1 VVLHKND
8 PPIFASPLRREGCGA
23 RRNEV
28 VKEEL
33 EKLHEETLASLS
45 QTSTEKEVSEIR
57 IGVLGRKG
65 RLTQLLKGLGRLPEA
80 ERREIGSKANQVK
93 EDLETRIEETLL
105 RIQERERREALE
117 KEKVDVTLPG
127 RRIPVGKRHPLT
139 QILNEIIDIFSRL
152 GFEVVEGP
160 EVELDYYNFEAL
172 NIPKGHPAREMQAT
186 FFISDEVVLRTHTSP
201 MEVRTMEK
209 HPPPVRI
216 ISPGPCYRRDSD
228 PTHSPMFY
236 QVEGLLVDR
245 GITFADLK
253 GVLTAFV
260 HQMFGERTKLRF
272 RPSFFP
278 FTEPSAEV
286 DIECFICGG
295 KGCGVCSNSGWL
307 EILGS
312 GMTDPTVFGF
322 VNYDPEEV
330 TGFAFGMGVERIAM
344 LKFGINDIRLF
355 FTNDLRFLKQF

>member
-1 VVLHKND
+1 
-8 PPIFASPLRREGCGA
+8 
-23 RRNEV
+23 

-33 EKLHEETLASLS
+33 EKLQREVVISIS
-45 QTSTEKEVSEIR
+45 QASTEKEISEIR
-57 IGVLGRKG
+57 VKYLGKKGSITQVLKS
-65 RLTQLLKGLGRLPEA
+65 LGTLPES
-80 ERREIGSKANQVK
+80 ERREVGQGANQLK
-93 EDLETRIEETLL
+93 ESTESKIEEALL
-105 RIQERERREALE
+105 RIRERERRGVLE
-117 KEKVDVTLPG
+117 KEKIDVTLPG

-139 QILNEIIDIFSRL
+139 QTLDEIIDIFSRL

-186 FFISDEVVLRTHTSP
+186 FFISEDVVLRTHTSP
-201 MEVRTMEK
+201 VQVRTMEK
-209 HPPPVRI
+209 KRPPVRVI
-216 ISPGPCYRRDSD
+216 CPGAVYRCDSD
-228 PTHSPMFY
+228 PTHSPMFH
-236 QVEGLLVDR
+236 QVEGLLVDK

-253 GVLTAFV
+253 GVLTVFV
-260 HQMFGERTKLRF
+260 HQMFGKETRLRF

-278 FTEPSAEV
+278 FTEPSAEI

-295 KGCGVCSNSGWL
+295 RGCGVCSNTGWL

-312 GMTDPTVFGF
+312 GMVDPAVYKF

-330 TGFAFGMGVERIAM
+330 TGFAFGMGIERIAM

>member
-1 VVLHKND
+1 L
-8 PPIFASPLRREGCGA
+8 
-23 RRNEV
+23 
-28 VKEEL
+28 KEEL
-33 EKLHEETLASLS
+33 ERIRQETIEALS
-45 QTSTEKEVSEIR
+45 QSATWKEVSEIR
-57 IGVLGRKG
+57 IKVLGRKG
-65 RLTQLLKGLGRLPEA
+65 SLTQLLKSLGRLPET
-80 ERREIGSKANQVK
+80 ERKEIGKRANQVK
-93 EDLETRIEETLL
+93 EELEGKIEEALSL
-105 RIQERERREALE
+105 IKEREKKTSLERE
-117 KEKVDVTLPG
+117 KIDVTLPG
-127 RRIPVGKRHPLT
+127 RSLPLGKRHPIT
-139 QILNEIIDIFSRL
+139 QILDEVIDIFSRL

-186 FFISDEVVLRTHTSP
+186 FFISDDVVLRTHTSP
-201 MEVRTMEK
+201 VEVRTMEK
-209 HPPPVRI
+209 RRPPVRI
-216 ISPGPCYRRDSD
+216 ISPGAVYRCDSD
-228 PTHSPMFY
+228 PTHSPMFH
-236 QVEGLLVDR
+236 QVEGLLVDK

-260 HQMFGERTKLRF
+260 QQMFGKGTRLRF

-286 DIECFICGG
+286 DIECFICQG
-295 KGCGVCSNSGWL
+295 KGCGVCSNTGWL

-312 GMTDPTVFGF
+312 GMNDPAIYQF

-330 TGFAFGMGVERIAM
+330 TGFAFGMGIERIAM

>member
-1 VVLHKND
+1 
-8 PPIFASPLRREGCGA
+8 
-23 RRNEV
+23 

-33 EKLHEETLASLS
+33 EKLRNEVSISIS
-45 QTSTEKEVSEIR
+45 QASTEKGLSEIR
-57 IGVLGRKG
+57 VEVLGRKG
-65 RLTQLLKGLGRLPEA
+65 SLTQLLKQLGALPEA
-80 ERREIGSKANQVK
+80 ERREAGKAANLVK
-93 EDLETRIEETLL
+93 ESTEAKIEEALS
-105 RIQERERREALE
+105 RIRERARKEALE
-117 KEKVDVTLPG
+117 KEKIDVTLPG
-127 RRIPVGKRHPLT
+127 RRIPAGKRHPLT
-139 QILNEIIDIFSRL
+139 QILDEIIDIFSRL

-201 MEVRTMEK
+201 VEVRTMEK

-216 ISPGPCYRRDSD
+216 ISPGPAYRRDSD
-228 PTHSPMFY
+228 PTHSPMFH
-236 QVEGLLVDR
+236 QVEGLLVDK

-253 GVLTAFV
+253 GVLTVFV
-260 HQMFGERTKLRF
+260 HQMFGKETRLRF

-278 FTEPSAEV
+278 FTEPSAEI

-295 KGCGVCSNSGWL
+295 KGCGVCSNTGWL

-312 GMTDPTVFGF
+312 GMTDPAVFGF
-322 VNYDPEEV
+322 VDYDPEEV

-344 LKFGINDIRLF
+344 LKYGINDIRLF
-355 FTNDLRFLKQF
+355 FTNDLRFLRQF

>member
-1 VVLHKND
+1 ML
-8 PPIFASPLRREGCGA
+8 
-23 RRNEV
+23 
-28 VKEEL
+28 EEL
-33 EKLHEETLASLS
+33 EKIEKETIASLS
-45 QTSTEKEVSEIR
+45 EAATEGEVSEIR
-57 IGVLGRKG
+57 VRSLGRKG
-65 RLTQLLKGLGRLPEA
+65 SLTQLLKRLGTLPETD
-80 ERREIGSKANQVK
+80 RREIGRKANQVK
-93 EDLETRIEETLL
+93 EDLEGRIEETLL
-105 RIQERERREALE
+105 CIRDRERRETLE
-117 KEKVDVTLPG
+117 KEKIDMTLPG
-127 RRIPVGKRHPLT
+127 SRVLLGKKHPIT
-139 QILNEIIDIFSRL
+139 QILDEIIDIFSRL

-172 NIPKGHPAREMQAT
+172 NIPRGHPAREMQAT

-216 ISPGPCYRRDSD
+216 ISPGPSYRRDSD
-228 PTHSPMFY
+228 PTHSPMFH
-236 QVEGLLVDR
+236 QVEGLLVDK

-253 GVLTAFV
+253 GVLTFFV
-260 HQMFGERTKLRF
+260 HQMFGKKTKLRF

-278 FTEPSAEV
+278 FTEPSAEI

-295 KGCGVCSNSGWL
+295 KGCGVCSNTGWL

-312 GMTDPTVFGF
+312 GMTDPAVFGF

-355 FTNDLRFLKQF
+355 FMNDLRFLKQF

>member
-1 VVLHKND
+1 
-8 PPIFASPLRREGCGA
+8 
-23 RRNEV
+23 

-33 EKLHEETLASLS
+33 EILQKEVAISIS
-45 QTSTEKEVSEIR
+45 QASTEKEISEIR
-57 IGVLGRKG
+57 VKYLGKKGSITQVLKS
-65 RLTQLLKGLGRLPEA
+65 LGTLP
-80 ERREIGSKANQVK
+80 VP
-93 EDLETRIEETLL
+93 
-105 RIQERERREALE
+105 ERREAGQRANQLKESTESRIEERLSTIRKQESTKALE
-117 KEKVDVTLPG
+117 KERIDITLPG
-127 RRIPVGKRHPLT
+127 RQIPLGKKHPLT
-139 QILNEIIDIFSRL
+139 QTLEEIVDIFSHL

-172 NIPKGHPAREMQAT
+172 NIPRGHPAREMQAT
-186 FFISDEVVLRTHTSP
+186 FFISEDVVLRTHTSP
-201 MEVRTMEK
+201 MQVRTMEK
-209 HPPPVRI
+209 KRPPVRMI
-216 ISPGPCYRRDSD
+216 CPGAAYRVDSD
-228 PTHSPMFY
+228 PTHSPMFH

-253 GVLTAFV
+253 GVLAAFV
-260 HQMFGERTKLRF
+260 HQMFGKETKLRF

-295 KGCGVCSNSGWL
+295 KGCGVCSKTGWL

-312 GMTDPTVFGF
+312 GMVDPAVYKF

-330 TGFAFGMGVERIAM
+330 TGFAFGMGIERIAM

-355 FTNDLRFLKQF
+355 FTNDLRFLRQF

>member
-1 VVLHKND
+1 M
-8 PPIFASPLRREGCGA
+8 
-23 RRNEV
+23 
-28 VKEEL
+28 KEEL
-33 EKLHEETLASLS
+33 ENLRAETLAFLACASA
-45 QTSTEKEVSEIR
+45 EEEISEIR
-57 IGVLGRKG
+57 VKVLGRKG
-65 RLTQLLKGLGRLPEA
+65 SLTNLLKRLGTLPEA
-80 ERREIGSKANQVK
+80 DRREIGKRANEIKGDV
-93 EDLETRIEETLL
+93 ETKIVEALL
-105 RIQERERREALE
+105 SIRDRDRREALE
-117 KEKVDVTLPG
+117 KEKIDVTLPG
-127 RRIPVGKRHPLT
+127 RRIPLGRKHPLT
-139 QILNEIIDIFSRL
+139 QILEEIIDIFSRL

-216 ISPGPCYRRDSD
+216 ISPGPCYRRDLD
-228 PTHSPMFY
+228 PTHSPMFH
-236 QVEGLLVDR
+236 QVEGLLVDK

-253 GVLTAFV
+253 GVLTVFV
-260 HQMFGERTKLRF
+260 HQMFGRETRLRF

-278 FTEPSAEV
+278 FTEPSAEI
-286 DIECFICGG
+286 DIECIICGG
-295 KGCGVCSNSGWL
+295 KGCGVCSNTGWL

-312 GMTDPTVFGF
+312 GMTDPAVFGF

-344 LKFGINDIRLF
+344 LKYGINDIRLF